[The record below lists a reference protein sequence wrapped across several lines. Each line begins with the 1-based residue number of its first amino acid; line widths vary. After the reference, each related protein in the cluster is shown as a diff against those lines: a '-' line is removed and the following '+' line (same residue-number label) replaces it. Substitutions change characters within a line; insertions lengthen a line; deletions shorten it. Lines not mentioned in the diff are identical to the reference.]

1 MHNYST
7 LQHYNEPTL
16 MEFGKIKKSLSN
28 PVLPSKRENVSIP
41 ISGHQYLE
49 TENAYTSSSK
59 KQDFYVAKCPSNDF
73 LKKFN
78 D

>member
-7 LQHYNEPTL
+7 LQQYNKSTL
-16 MEFGKIKKSLSN
+16 MNFDKKNDSSSN

-49 TENAYTSSSK
+49 TENAYASSSK
-59 KQDFYVAKCPSNDF
+59 KQDFYVGKCPSNDF
-73 LKKFN
+73 VKKFN
-78 D
+78 G

>member
-1 MHNYST
+1 MHKYST
-7 LQHYNEPTL
+7 LEHYNKSTL
-16 MEFGKIKKSLSN
+16 MDFDKIKISSSN

-49 TENAYTSSSK
+49 TENAYADSSK
-59 KQDFYVAKCPSNDF
+59 KQDFYVAQCPSNDF
-73 LKKFN
+73 VKKFN